1 LVENDRIIGGMT
13 ARCSQRAVDLYG
25 IFVAGQRLV
34 SDARTAEMCKLTEN
48 SFRDVNIAFA
58 NEVSQ
63 ICERLQINP
72 WELVRLANHH
82 PRVNILQPGA
92 GVGGH
97 CIAVDPW
104 FIVDKTPDLARLIRT
119 AREVNNGKPAWILQR
134 IEAALRAA
142 LEAGRRPDESALR
155 IAVLGLAFKPN
166 IDDLRESPAMSI
178 AERLLNQTTAKVEF
192 VEPNIDKL
200 PRSLADGQLVTL
212 EAALA
217 RADIVVVLV
226 AHRQFQDLAQRLPA
240 GVTTIDAVGV
250 LG

>member
-1 LVENDRIIGGMT
+1 MLAE
-13 ARCSQRAVDLYG
+13 RAVELYG
-25 IFVAGQRLV
+25 IFVAGRAACV
-34 SDARTAEMCKLTEN
+34 TDARTAEMCKLTEN
-48 SFRDVNIAFA
+48 AFRDVNIAFA
-58 NEVSQ
+58 NELSHDLRPARHR
-63 ICERLQINP
+63 RLGAD
-72 WELVRLANHH
+72 RLANRH
-82 PRVNILQPGA
+82 PRVNILQPGPA
-92 GVGGH
+92 SAATASRSTRGSSS
-97 CIAVDPW
+97 
-104 FIVDKTPDLARLIRT
+104 TRRPDHARLIRT
-119 AREVNNGKPAWILQR
+119 AREVNDGKPAWVLER
-134 IEAALRAA
+134 IDAALRAA
-142 LEAGRRPDESALR
+142 LEAGRRPDSR
-155 IAVLGLAFKPN
+155 RWIAVLGLAFKPN